1 MTRFIDIILG
11 QLDETTDPFD
21 GISYAPT
28 EIPITKEVAKS
39 DTVTTTRFSHISQ
52 QKEKLMS
59 EIKAGID
66 AVQKHIQDNNF
77 KLARLALESL
87 ESLEEEIRGLELE
100 EAGVHDKT
108 TGKGATE

>member
-1 MTRFIDIILG
+1 MKRLIDTILD
-11 QLDETTDPFD
+11 QLNETTEPFD

-28 EIPITKEVAKS
+28 EIPVTKEVSKS
-39 DTVTTTRFSHISQ
+39 DTVTTTRFSHIAQ
-52 QKEKLMS
+52 QKEKLMG

-66 AVQKHIQDNNF
+66 AVQQHIKDNNF

-100 EAGVHDKT
+100 EAGVVDKT
-108 TGKGATE
+108 AEKGASE